1 VHDKRLGDSPV
12 PDEIIDSA
20 SVGDDEFFHSLA
32 ELERRLAALPPAPTD
47 TGRVVLIV
55 RRAAGGKRETP
66 RNVALGVDTGVP
78 GDKWGTKPTR
88 KPDMQLAVMQHD
100 IAELIANGQPLP
112 LFGDNLFVH
121 LDLSKAN
128 LPTGSRVRLGSVLLE
143 VTAEPHDGC
152 KKFRS
157 RFGGD
162 ALRFV
167 SMPALRHRN
176 LRGIYMR
183 VLEAGEVL
191 AGDVAEVV
199 ARPAR

>member
-1 VHDKRLGDSPV
+1 MTARRFTV
-12 PDEIIDSA
+12 PGVTIDSE
-20 SVGDDEFFHSLA
+20 SVGEQERFHSLA
-32 ELERRLAALPPAPTD
+32 ELEQRLDGLPEAPAD
-47 TGRVVLIV
+47 MGCVMLIV
-55 RRAAGGKRETP
+55 RRVTGGRRETP
-66 RNVALGVDTGVP
+66 GSVQLGIDTGVP
-78 GDKWGTKPTR
+78 GDKWGGKPAR
-88 KPDMQLAVMQHD
+88 KADMQLAVMQHD
-100 IAELIANGQPLP
+100 VAELIANGQPLL
-112 LFGDNLFVH
+112 LFGDNLFLD

-152 KKFRS
+152 TKFRS

-183 VLEAGEVL
+183 VLEAGEVGV
-191 AGDVAEVV
+191 GDAAEVV
-199 ARPAR
+199 ARP